1 MDSDKHLA
9 ELLTAWEETYKKGQL
24 TFWVFLAL
32 KDGRKYVDEIKAF
45 VEKESKGTMNC
56 ELQSLYRMLRK
67 FQHLG
72 VLDFETGQG
81 YKGPERKYYFLTD
94 LGEKLFQDFT
104 TRNIQLFFNTRIKNL
119 INQESQ

>member
-1 MDSDKHLA
+1 MDADKHLM
-9 ELLTAWEETYKKGQL
+9 ELLIAWEETYKKGQL

-32 KDGRKYVDEIKAF
+32 KDGKKYVDEIKEF
-45 VEKESKGTMNC
+45 VEKESNGTMSC

-67 FQHLG
+67 FLHLG

-81 YKGPERKYYFLTD
+81 YKGPERKYYYLTD
-94 LGEKLFQDFT
+94 LGKKLLHGFI
-104 TRNIQLFFNTRIKNL
+104 TRNIQLFFNKRIKNL